1 MTEWILGI
9 TDVHPARWKNVEPIW
24 EDEQIIVSSSRT
36 FNSLMGK
43 LCDTAIKSRREYDHG
58 INEHLWNMK
67 ILPLNEAMDP
77 NLEQQRRLERLMDR
91 EDCEDSSDEDED
103 KENSRERYIIESP
116 GHGGMRD
123 DYEEEGE
130 VTVLGSRTLHEDL
143 LSSGSVI
150 KVTYDYGTTTLIY
163 LKVLS
168 INRNSEVRSL
178 IHYFTLEE
186 DTEKLLKSI
195 QEVPAFKLP
204 KEKQVDHFFPTAAKA
219 FLGYYIPLF
228 KQTSSHESDDD
239 DGPLEQNKKVMGSM
253 TVGLSSRVR
262 SDQDTTFCSMENRTC
277 SADLLFCPAILDPN
291 ELLEAVESAWQSCD
305 PQTRS

>member
-143 LSSGSVI
+143 L
-150 KVTYDYGTTTLIY
+150 
-163 LKVLS
+163 
-168 INRNSEVRSL
+168 
-178 IHYFTLEE
+178 
-186 DTEKLLKSI
+186 
-195 QEVPAFKLP
+195 
-204 KEKQVDHFFPTAAKA
+204 
-219 FLGYYIPLF
+219 
-228 KQTSSHESDDD
+228 
-239 DGPLEQNKKVMGSM
+239 
-253 TVGLSSRVR
+253 
-262 SDQDTTFCSMENRTC
+262 
-277 SADLLFCPAILDPN
+277 
-291 ELLEAVESAWQSCD
+291 
-305 PQTRS
+305 